1 MCNNHMLGAFFNDRP
16 EIPHPSIFIKYIIL
30 YQVVW
35 NTAQLIHAA
44 VTWILNKQSW
54 LMNVPCI
61 TTYHTELFGNFTRQR
76 LQFICHEF
84 NARMKNEWTKI
95 WMKLTSGILLVYI
108 QDEIYFLNKQRKR
121 KCPTP
126 GQFYFPFLPDKGH
139 SWWMHLNVG
148 LNAYSF
154 DLLCSNNFSKWIKFG
169 YEGGM
174 CMSLYIASYLSALS
188 IYLLHI

>member
-1 MCNNHMLGAFFNDRP
+1 MVCNNHMLCVFFNDRP

-84 NARMKNEWTKI
+84 NARMKNEWTKN
-95 WMKLTSGILLVYI
+95 WMKLAAGILLVYI
-108 QDEIYFLNKQRKR
+108 QDEIYFLNKQCKR
-121 KCPTP
+121 KIPYP
-126 GQFYFPFLPDKGH
+126 RPVLFFLSCLTKDRVDG
-139 SWWMHLNVG
+139 
-148 LNAYSF
+148 
-154 DLLCSNNFSKWIKFG
+154 CI
-169 YEGGM
+169 
-174 CMSLYIASYLSALS
+174 
-188 IYLLHI
+188 